1 MNFIPLISIP
11 LIFVIVAL
19 LKPYV
24 QIRLPMN
31 VCAICIAVVL
41 TWALLLLLMLGG
53 TSIDPLLIGVL
64 MGMSVTGIMYKVEAF
79 YKSSR
84 LKHFWFARLL
94 IILGGYY
101 FVVLLLQQKWSLA
114 LLLGIGVLTLLVIVS
129 FLLQGVTHED
139 AVRNAPF
146 DPEKKSLLKKLDNCC

>member
-1 MNFIPLISIP
+1 
-11 LIFVIVAL
+11 
-19 LKPYV
+19 
-24 QIRLPMN
+24 MN

-41 TWALLLLLMLGG
+41 TWALCSLLMLGG

-129 FLLQGVTHED
+129 FLLQESRTRTRCGTRRSIQK
-139 AVRNAPF
+139 RN
-146 DPEKKSLLKKLDNCC
+146 LLKET